1 MDDLVE
7 TQRVEIEMLRER
19 VRQLLDA
26 LAPAEFVPPIE
37 WGLKATE
44 IRIFCHLKTRP
55 LATKESVFAAAY
67 GHWLDEPPAINT
79 IESHISKMRRKLRR
93 HGLDV
98 RGERFVGYRLVT
110 LDGRSAHG

>member
-26 LAPAEFVPPIE
+26 LAPAEFTPPIE

-44 IRIFCHLKTRP
+44 SRIYCHLKSRP

-67 GHWLDEPPAINT
+67 GHWIEEPPAMNT
-79 IESHISKMRRKLRR
+79 IEAHISRLRRKIRR

-110 LDGRSAHG
+110 LDGRAAHG

>member
-1 MDDLVE
+1 MDDLLE
-7 TQRVEIEMLRER
+7 IQRVEIETLRER

-26 LAPAEFVPPIE
+26 LAPAEFLPPIE

-44 IRIFCHLKTRP
+44 ARIFCHLKTRP
-55 LATKESVFAAAY
+55 LATKESVHAAAY
-67 GHWLDEPPAINT
+67 GHMTEETPALNT
-79 IESHISKMRRKLRR
+79 VESHICKMRRKLRR

-98 RGERFVGYRLVT
+98 KGERFVGYRLVT